1 MDIFIYLFLIDLH
14 LWLYIYVQIISKYA
28 QILVKVINDQNNM
41 AQVLS
46 IEPVSDNFNM
56 DNYNKTVDL
65 ANGKFNSLFV

>member
-1 MDIFIYLFLIDLH
+1 M
-14 LWLYIYVQIISKYA
+14 
-28 QILVKVINDQNNM
+28 KVINDQNNM